1 MSAAVT
7 VIDLPNDHGSRK
19 LGRSRFG
26 SLPSAMRRLS
36 ERLHERLSV
45 QADVQVEVDVA
56 RQVMSWGREN

>member
-36 ERLHERLSV
+36 ERLH
-45 QADVQVEVDVA
+45 DVSA
-56 RQVMSWGREN
+56 FKPTFKLRSMWRGRS